1 MPAAAAAILD
11 GMPDA
16 RDLHRLDSGGQVM
29 IFAGSV
35 QLFWYAEDD
44 AAARNVAVAVLRQ
57 LGFGGAEVA
66 AAMKVTPNYVST
78 LYQRSLREGTAGL
91 IRPLGRPRE
100 TAGASWEKA
109 RAWRADGVR
118 DAEISRRLGVN
129 QSTVLRRLGPVHAAE
144 PLPLEPRPG
153 PAEPEADAAEPAG
166 AGGSGGGDGSG
177 ASALATNVHRV
188 GYAALGFGRPQRCWR
203 SLRMRAR
210 SRRWAAS
217 TSGWRA

>member
-66 AAMKVTPNYVST
+66 AVMKVTPNYVST

-91 IRPLGRPRE
+91 IRPLAGPARPR
-100 TAGASWEKA
+100 A
-109 RAWRADGVR
+109 RRG
-118 DAEISRRLGVN
+118 RRRGHGGR
-129 QSTVLRRLGPVHAAE
+129 TGCGTRRS
-144 PLPLEPRPG
+144 PG
-153 PAEPEADAAEPAG
+153 
-166 AGGSGGGDGSG
+166 
-177 ASALATNVHRV
+177 
-188 GYAALGFGRPQRCWR
+188 
-203 SLRMRAR
+203 
-210 SRRWAAS
+210 
-217 TSGWRA
+217 GWG

>member
-1 MPAAAAAILD
+1 MFEQLLDEKWIPFGAGIEKAHHLRGRLSSAQCVQHLGDRRFREPGERDAFDAAAAILD

-66 AAMKVTPNYVST
+66 AVMKVTPNYVST

-118 DAEISRRLGVN
+118 DAEIARRLGVN

-144 PLPLEPRPG
+144 PLPLEPRRG
-153 PAEPEADAAEPAG
+153 RRSRG
-166 AGGSGGGDGSG
+166 AGG
-177 ASALATNVHRV
+177 
-188 GYAALGFGRPQRCWR
+188 
-203 SLRMRAR
+203 
-210 SRRWAAS
+210 
-217 TSGWRA
+217 

>member
-16 RDLHRLDSGGQVM
+16 RDLHRLESGGQVM

-35 QLFWYAEDD
+35 QLFRYAEDD

-66 AAMKVTPNYVST
+66 AGMKGTPNYVST
-78 LYQRSLREGTAGL
+78 LYQRSLRDRTAGL

-109 RAWRADGVR
+109 RAW
-118 DAEISRRLGVN
+118 
-129 QSTVLRRLGPVHAAE
+129 
-144 PLPLEPRPG
+144 
-153 PAEPEADAAEPAG
+153 G
-166 AGGSGGGDGSG
+166 AGGG
-177 ASALATNVHRV
+177 ARRA
-188 GYAALGFGRPQRCWR
+188 GRPP
-203 SLRMRAR
+203 
-210 SRRWAAS
+210 
-217 TSGWRA
+217 